1 MSAPTENLVR
11 SAFVDR
17 GTTVKHDGD
26 RPKLHGYFSTFNDW
40 YEVNSTREGR
50 FMERLAPGA
59 FTRTL
64 TENRDRIKVLYDH
77 GMDPQ
82 LANKPL
88 GHWTAGEDSRGAW
101 YDVELIDTDYNRNF
115 VIPAGDAGLLGS
127 SFRFSVADKG
137 ESWSTP
143 TRSANHNPHR
153 LRERTITD
161 VDVYEFGPV
170 TFPAN
175 GAVGAVGPPP
185 TNGPTAFSTTRSSSL
200 DSPSAQDS
208 LSLSAFSP
216 PCRTTSA
223 RRFSPTPREASRRLP
238 LRFPPRNS
246 ARHKPRAY
254 VNERTTYERQA
265 RSPRGAD
272 RRAAEPH

>member
-175 GAVGAVGPPP
+175 GAVGAVGIR
-185 TNGPTAFSTTRSSSL
+185 STTDEWTDRILHDPFFIARFTERAGLAVVERILATMPDDVRTAIQPHPEGS
-200 DSPSAQDS
+200 Q
-208 LSLSAFSP
+208 P
-216 PCRTTSA
+216 PAATSV
-223 RRFSPTPREASRRLP
+223 PTKEQREAQAARL
-238 LRFPPRNS
+238 
-246 ARHKPRAY
+246 
-254 VNERTTYERQA
+254 RQ
-265 RSPRGAD
+265 RKD
-272 RRAAEPH
+272 NL